1 LATITPG
8 SGFVT
13 PSSSL
18 AFGAI
23 GSIVC
28 YIALNYKHKYKFDDA
43 LDVFAGKAEK
53 KKIAQVFF
61 LIQLN

>member
-53 KKIAQVFF
+53 KNSTYFF